1 MRRSPVLLALLI
13 AAGLLTGCGDS
24 KANINDVTANNANN
38 TNAGSTPHAN
48 STKTGANANK
58 NTNTN
63 ANKFSNKNA
72 NLNANTNANKS
83 AASTTSNKNAGA
95 VKGADPDAE
104 VWVNKRSGLY
114 HCPGSKFYG
123 KAKDGESM
131 TQKDAERRGYHPAEG
146 KVCQ

>member
-1 MRRSPVLLALLI
+1 MRRSPVLPALLI
-13 AAGLLTGCGDS
+13 AAGLLIDCGDS
-24 KANINDVTANNANN
+24 KVNIDNVTAKNGNN
-38 TNAGSTPHAN
+38 TNAGSSPNAN
-48 STKTGANANK
+48 STKMSANANK

-63 ANKFSNKNA
+63 KFLNKNA
-72 NLNANTNANKS
+72 NVNANTNANKS
-83 AASTTSNKNAGA
+83 AANTTSNKNASTA
-95 VKGADPDAE
+95 KVADPDAE

-131 TQKDAERRGYHPAEG
+131 TLKEAERRGYHPAEG

>member
-24 KANINDVTANNANN
+24 KANINDVAANNANN
-38 TNAGSTPHAN
+38 TNAGNTTHAN
-48 STKTGANANK
+48 NMKTSANANK
-58 NTNTN
+58 NGNT
-63 ANKFSNKNA
+63 NKFSNKNT
-72 NLNANTNANKS
+72 NVNANINANKS
-83 AASTTSNKNAGA
+83 AANTNSNKNASA
-95 VKGADPDAE
+95 AKVADPDAE

-131 TQKDAERRGYHPAEG
+131 KLKEAERKGYRPAEG